1 MLVAVYSSSVF
12 GVDANL
18 ITLEVNI
25 GQGIG
30 YHLVG
35 LPDNAIKES
44 NYRIMAALTNLGYKI
59 PGKKITINMAPADM
73 RKEGAAY
80 DLPLALGILAASG
93 QIQAD
98 SLQQYIVLGELALDG
113 TIRPI
118 KGALPIVLQAL
129 RDGFTGFILPKE
141 NAEEAAIVKSLEVYG
156 VSHLTEVIA
165 FFEQKEKQH
174 PLKWMFVKNLRH
186 NSTHLLL
193 IFLM

>member
-59 PGKKITINMAPADM
+59 PGKKITINMAPADV

-80 DLPLALGILAASG
+80 DLPLALGILVASG
-93 QIQAD
+93 QIKAD
-98 SLQQYIVLGELALDG
+98 TLQHYIVLGELALDG
-113 TIRPI
+113 SIRPI
-118 KGALPIVLQAL
+118 KGALPIALQAL
-129 RDGFTGFILPKE
+129 HDGFTGCILPKE
-141 NAEEAAIVKSLEVYG
+141 NAEEAAIVKALHVYG
-156 VSHLTEVIA
+156 VS
-165 FFEQKEKQH
+165 
-174 PLKWMFVKNLRH
+174 PY
-186 NSTHLLL
+186 
-193 IFLM
+193 

>member
-59 PGKKITINMAPADM
+59 PGKKN
-73 RKEGAAY
+73 Y
-80 DLPLALGILAASG
+80 
-93 QIQAD
+93 
-98 SLQQYIVLGELALDG
+98 
-113 TIRPI
+113 
-118 KGALPIVLQAL
+118 
-129 RDGFTGFILPKE
+129 
-141 NAEEAAIVKSLEVYG
+141 
-156 VSHLTEVIA
+156 H
-165 FFEQKEKQH
+165 
-174 PLKWMFVKNLRH
+174 
-186 NSTHLLL
+186 
-193 IFLM
+193 